1 MAWNSCES
9 ARSRPRRGLRRRG
22 AVAAH
27 PSPRR
32 STRANTRY
40 RCGVLDAI
48 GAPRTPDIHAQAGLG
63 AWWNKMLKTK
73 AVAALKGKGKKLMP
87 GEHNKAW

>member
-1 MAWNSCES
+1 MM
-9 ARSRPRRGLRRRG
+9 
-22 AVAAH
+22 
-27 PSPRR
+27 
-32 STRANTRY
+32 
-40 RCGVLDAI
+40 GVLEKPPLLP
-48 GAPRTPDIHAQAGLG
+48 GARFVSCPAVSNIG

>member
-1 MAWNSCES
+1 MTA
-9 ARSRPRRGLRRRG
+9 
-22 AVAAH
+22 
-27 PSPRR
+27 
-32 STRANTRY
+32 
-40 RCGVLDAI
+40 
-48 GAPRTPDIHAQAGLG
+48 PDIHAQAGLG

>member
-1 MAWNSCES
+1 MSCI
-9 ARSRPRRGLRRRG
+9 
-22 AVAAH
+22 
-27 PSPRR
+27 
-32 STRANTRY
+32 
-40 RCGVLDAI
+40 I
-48 GAPRTPDIHAQAGLG
+48 GARAENSMGEPSALCSFLSELPAGLG